1 LPKEPGTASTLL
13 LPSFKILG
21 KLWGKEN
28 GKTIK
33 TNICALMLKDGYT
46 TDGRIRMR
54 ML

>member
-1 LPKEPGTASTLL
+1 M
-13 LPSFKILG
+13 G

-46 TDGRIRMR
+46 TDVFVWGCFDELR
-54 ML
+54 